1 MNLVIDDCEESNSKK
16 GTKVNIGSIML
27 KGDNISLV
35 RAVEGNN

>member
-1 MNLVIDDCEESNSKK
+1 MNLVIDDCEELNIKK
-16 GTKVNIGSIML
+16 GTKVNIGRIML